1 MIFIDVRLKSLIII
15 DHEYSVPVYSDI
27 SLIKIKFNKNN
38 FLLNSY

>member
-15 DHEYSVPVYSDI
+15 DHGYSVPVYSDI
-27 SLIKIKFNKNN
+27 LIKIKFNKNN